1 MNENAVFRDD
11 DGRALADYPRP
22 SVAVDTALMTVIPA
36 GEGSSAHLGIL
47 LVRRPPQS
55 VGALAGWA
63 LPGTFLHEG
72 ETLAEAVRRSLE
84 VKAGVTGREPQQL
97 RVFDDPARDD
107 RGWVLSVAHLD
118 VLAFDDLERL
128 RESPNTR
135 IAALPSRLR
144 LPYDHLAI
152 IDLATERLRLEY
164 RTHPDPRG
172 LLHESFTIADLRAVH
187 EAVAGRELQKD
198 TFRRLMIDELES
210 LPAAAEGRR
219 GRPAQLFGRSERQA
233 E

>member
-1 MNENAVFRDD
+1 
-11 DGRALADYPRP
+11 
-22 SVAVDTALMTVIPA
+22 MTVIPPA
-36 GEGSSAHLGIL
+36 VGNAARLGIL

-97 RVFDDPARDD
+97 HVFDDPARDD

-118 VLAFDDLERL
+118 VLAFVDLELL
-128 RESPNTR
+128 RKPANTR
-135 IAALPSRLR
+135 IVALPSRLR

-152 IDLATERLRLEY
+152 IDLATERLRQEY
-164 RTHPDPRG
+164 QAHPDPRR
-172 LLHESFTIADLRAVH
+172 LLHKSFTIADLRAVH

-219 GRPAQLFGRSERQA
+219 GRPAQLFGRSARQA

>member
-1 MNENAVFRDD
+1 
-11 DGRALADYPRP
+11 
-22 SVAVDTALMTVIPA
+22 MTVIPPA
-36 GEGSSAHLGIL
+36 VGNAARLGIL

-55 VGALAGWA
+55 VGALADWA

-97 RVFDDPARDD
+97 HVFDDPARDD

-118 VLAFDDLERL
+118 VLAFADLERL
-128 RESPNTR
+128 RKPAHTR
-135 IAALPSRLR
+135 IGVLPSRLR

-152 IDLATERLRLEY
+152 IDLATERLRQEY
-164 RTHPDPRG
+164 RALPDPRR
-172 LLHESFTIADLRAVH
+172 LLPDSFTIADLRVVH

-198 TFRRLMIDELES
+198 TFRRVMIDELES

-219 GRPAQLFGRSERQA
+219 GRPAQLFGRSSPQA
-233 E
+233 K

>member
-1 MNENAVFRDD
+1 MNEKAVFRDD

-36 GEGSSAHLGIL
+36 SEGSPARLGIL

-55 VGALAGWA
+55 GGSLATWA

-97 RVFDDPARDD
+97 HVFDDPARDD

-128 RESPNTR
+128 RELPNTR
-135 IAALPSRLR
+135 IAPLPLRLR

-152 IDLATERLRLEY
+152 IDLATERLRQEY
-164 RTHPDPRG
+164 RAHPDPRG

-187 EAVAGRELQKD
+187 AAVAGRELQKD

-219 GRPAQLFGRSERQA
+219 GRPAQLFGRRVRQP

>member
-1 MNENAVFRDD
+1 
-11 DGRALADYPRP
+11 
-22 SVAVDTALMTVIPA
+22 MTVIPPA
-36 GEGSSAHLGIL
+36 VGNAARLGIL

-97 RVFDDPARDD
+97 HVFDDPARDD

-118 VLAFDDLERL
+118 VLAFADLERL
-128 RESPNTR
+128 RKPAHTR
-135 IAALPSRLR
+135 IGVLPSRLR

-152 IDLATERLRLEY
+152 IDLATERLRQEY
-164 RTHPDPRG
+164 RALPDPRR
-172 LLHESFTIADLRAVH
+172 LLPDSFTIADLRVVH

-198 TFRRLMIDELES
+198 TFRRVMIDELES

-219 GRPAQLFGRSERQA
+219 GRPAQLFGRSSLQA
-233 E
+233 K

>member
-1 MNENAVFRDD
+1 
-11 DGRALADYPRP
+11 
-22 SVAVDTALMTVIPA
+22 MTVIPA
-36 GEGSSAHLGIL
+36 GEGSSARLGIL

-128 RESPNTR
+128 REPSNTR

-198 TFRRLMIDELES
+198 TFRRHMIDELES